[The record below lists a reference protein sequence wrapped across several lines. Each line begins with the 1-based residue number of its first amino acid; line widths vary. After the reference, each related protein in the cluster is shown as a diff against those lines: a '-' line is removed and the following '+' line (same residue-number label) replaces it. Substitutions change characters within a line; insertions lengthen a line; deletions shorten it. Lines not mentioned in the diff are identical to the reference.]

1 MTTWP
6 AFTEAMYLLGAAG
19 GWNGQAAL
27 WRLVERADVQIADV
41 SPSML
46 GRMRV
51 LMETYHDLP
60 MDLADASLVALKG
73 RDGTKD
79 YLTRL
84 IANGLTILPDNTE
97 VWQGVGRGE
106 FALGLTNS
114 PNYFLARKANY
125 PVGVIY
131 PDQEDGGLG
140 TLLNLNA
147 AAVIKGGPNPDAA
160 KRFIDFLL
168 APEGQRILIDGAYE
182 IPLRPDIID
191 SSPLT
196 GFQRMA
202 VTELQLAELEE
213 PTLKLLAD
221 MSPRW

>member
-1 MTTWP
+1 MPRSVFQLTDPKWKGKIAIASTRERTTLSW
-6 AFTEAMYLLGAAG
+6 
-19 GWNGQAAL
+19 
-27 WRLVERADVQIADV
+27 V
-41 SPSML
+41 
-46 GRMRV
+46 
-51 LMETYHDLP
+51 
-60 MDLADASLVALKG
+60 ASLVALKG

-213 PTLKLLAD
+213 STLKLLAD